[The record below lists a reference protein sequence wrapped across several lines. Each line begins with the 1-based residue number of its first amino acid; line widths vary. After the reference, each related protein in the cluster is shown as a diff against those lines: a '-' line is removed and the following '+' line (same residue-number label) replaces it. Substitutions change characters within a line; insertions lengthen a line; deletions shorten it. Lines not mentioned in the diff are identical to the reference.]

1 MCPLITKNLN
11 CYKMANYSQILNFK
25 VSIELS
31 WIRWSKKNE
40 FLRTWYIELI
50 ISYWKI
56 SKSHNYTP
64 LYNYTQLYTISPFWG
79 YLYKLVKWYWS
90 YWPLTKQTLYNR
102 HFTVTTIHWTHLGM
116 EYLTSQCFLYELY
129 EGGRVGFSITFQTK
143 L

>member
-1 MCPLITKNLN
+1 MCSWISTNIKR
-11 CYKMANYSQILNFK
+11 YKMSNYSQISNFK

-50 ISYWKI
+50 ISYGKI
-56 SKSHNYTP
+56 AKSHNYTP
-64 LYNYTQLYTISPFWG
+64 LYNYTQLYTIFQFWG

-102 HFTVTTIHWTHLGM
+102 HFTVATIQWTHLVWW
-116 EYLTSQCFLYELY
+116 EWNVWPYT
-129 EGGRVGFSITFQTK
+129 VFSNI
-143 L
+143 